1 MATAMLTKHKIF
13 DLLEQSQP
21 SLNEFGVK
29 QIGLFGSFVHGDE
42 HAASDIDLLVE
53 FEPAHKTFDMFMGL
67 CFYLDDLLQ
76 RQVEVVTVDSLS
88 PYIGPYILEEVEY
101 AFNMGPLQIV

>member
-1 MATAMLTKHKIF
+1 MATAMLTKQKIF

-21 SLNEFGVK
+21 RLNEFGVK
-29 QIGLFGSFVHGDE
+29 RIRLFGSFVRGDQ
-42 HAASDIDLLVE
+42 HAASDIGLLME
-53 FEPAHKTFDMFMGL
+53 FEPAHKTFDTFMGL